1 MDILCRDTLPSRAW
15 RDKLSFTSLSRGGR
29 NDGGPNVTA
38 ESTTTCCNSGSN
50 TRLIGSKKK
59 EVSFQANLDEIYIKK
74 EQKKSPEILALAAR
88 VHTPEFYL
96 CKRVT
101 FYHLFCWN
109 DHKFLYCWCFS
120 SSHLCLSSNAENQS
134 DPASEICV
142 QHNRPVLRLMRYP
155 GHYLLSY
162 ISYWLHCLSSL
173 HVRALPLRLDSLHR
187 LFLPPV
193 GCLLRSASVSP
204 TCTLPRVR
212 RPRLCRSRWRL
223 NSHDMQSASL
233 YNYASI
239 TCSVYALISHFK
251 SMTRTYQGFFEERSR
266 FAAHAGYPPHRL
278 IYNRLERLSQA
289 SHFEMFGRNHLAGR
303 RRRGGGGQDSLTH
316 GRNAGI
322 SRHRR
327 SSHAQTAPSVD
338 WPWLHSVTPE
348 GSRMAASGVI
358 GSGGVAAATVGWKAA
373 DLLKAGSAV
382 LMKAGRIGSD
392 TA

>member
-29 NDGGPNVTA
+29 NDGRPNVTA

-50 TRLIGSKKK
+50 TRLQGSKKK
-59 EVSFQANLDEIYIKK
+59 CLLKLTWIKY
-74 EQKKSPEILALAAR
+74 EKKNHLKSLLWLHMCVHKSSPSKSVWPSI
-88 VHTPEFYL
+88 
-96 CKRVT
+96 
-101 FYHLFCWN
+101 LFCWN
-109 DHKFLYCWCFS
+109 DHKFSYCWCFS
-120 SSHLCLSSNAENQS
+120 SAHLCLSSNTENQS

-212 RPRLCRSRWRL
+212 RPQLCRSHWRL
-223 NSHDMQSASL
+223 NSHGMQSASL

-239 TCSVYALISHFK
+239 TCSVHALISHFK
-251 SMTRTYQGFFEERSR
+251 SMTRTYQGFFKERSR
-266 FAAHAGYPPHRL
+266 FAAHAGSPPPTGLFTTGLKGSVRPPTL
-278 IYNRLERLSQA
+278 RCLGETTWLQ
-289 SHFEMFGRNHLAGR
+289 
-303 RRRGGGGQDSLTH
+303 GGGGETH
-316 GRNAGI
+316 WHMAEMRVLAGI
-322 SRHRR
+322 GVPPMRKRP
-327 SSHAQTAPSVD
+327 QV
-338 WPWLHSVTPE
+338 LTP
-348 GSRMAASGVI
+348 
-358 GSGGVAAATVGWKAA
+358 
-373 DLLKAGSAV
+373 
-382 LMKAGRIGSD
+382 
-392 TA
+392 

>member
-38 ESTTTCCNSGSN
+38 QSTTTCCNSGSN
-50 TRLIGSKKK
+50 TRLIGSKKKK

-120 SSHLCLSSNAENQS
+120 SAHLCLSSNAENQS

-173 HVRALPLRLDSLHR
+173 RVRALPLRLDSLHR

-212 RPRLCRSRWRL
+212 RPRLGFVGAVEGWIVMACRV
-223 NSHDMQSASL
+223 QAC
-233 YNYASI
+233 I
-239 TCSVYALISHFK
+239 TTLPLP
-251 SMTRTYQGFFEERSR
+251 
-266 FAAHAGYPPHRL
+266 AAYMR
-278 IYNRLERLSQA
+278 
-289 SHFEMFGRNHLAGR
+289 
-303 RRRGGGGQDSLTH
+303 
-316 GRNAGI
+316 
-322 SRHRR
+322 
-327 SSHAQTAPSVD
+327 
-338 WPWLHSVTPE
+338 
-348 GSRMAASGVI
+348 
-358 GSGGVAAATVGWKAA
+358 
-373 DLLKAGSAV
+373 
-382 LMKAGRIGSD
+382 
-392 TA
+392 